1 MRHWATS
8 ASRTIS
14 LRIGDL
20 ESMIIEFDKESPE
33 SFYKILIGSILPRP
47 IAWVSTINREGVP
60 NLAPFSFFTVA
71 SSNPPVLCFA
81 PALKLEVFEGTKK
94 GKPKDTLKNIQ
105 DTGEF
110 VVNIVSRAVAEK
122 MNQSSGS
129 YPPGTSEFEKSGLT
143 PAPSTHIAPPRV
155 AESLINF
162 ECKLHQVI
170 SFGEHPGAGNLVL
183 GRIQCAHLHDSVYK
197 NGRIDIQELQP
208 IGRLAGMEYCEVKER
223 FVMVRPQV

>member
-1 MRHWATS
+1 
-8 ASRTIS
+8 
-14 LRIGDL
+14 
-20 ESMIIEFDKESPE
+20 MIVDFDKASPE
-33 SFYKILIGSILPRP
+33 AFYKILIGSVLPRP

-81 PALKLEVFEGTKK
+81 PALKFDVFEGTSK

-110 VVNIVSRAVAEK
+110 VVNIVSQELAEK

-129 YPPGTSEFEKSGLT
+129 YPPGVNEFEKVGLT
-143 PAPSTHIAPPRV
+143 TAPSSRIAPPRV

-183 GRIQCAHLHDSVYK
+183 GRIQCAHLHESVYK
-197 NGRIDIQELQP
+197 NGRVDLDVLHP
-208 IGRLAGMEYCEVKER
+208 IGRLAGMEYCEVKDR
-223 FVMVRPQV
+223 FVMVRPEV

>member
-1 MRHWATS
+1 
-8 ASRTIS
+8 
-14 LRIGDL
+14 
-20 ESMIIEFDKESPE
+20 MIVEFDKTSPE
-33 SFYKILIGSILPRP
+33 TFYKILIGSVLPRP
-47 IAWVSTINREGVP
+47 IAWVSTVNKEGVP

-81 PALKLEVFEGTKK
+81 PALKLEVFEGTQK

-110 VVNIVSRAVAEK
+110 VVNIVSHEIAEK

-129 YPPGTSEFEKSGLT
+129 YPPGVNEFEKAGLST
-143 PAPSTHIAPPRV
+143 APSTHIAPPRV

-183 GRIQCAHLHDSVYK
+183 GRIQCAHLHETVFK
-197 NGRIDIQELQP
+197 NGRVDIDVLHP
-208 IGRLAGMEYCEVKER
+208 IGRLAGMEYCEIKER
-223 FVMVRPQV
+223 FVMVRPEV